1 MVQRK
6 FFNKIIQNLRSQ
18 LASDKLASLNEMLA
32 MGNLKVKLIEWYI
45 WKNDHKYS
53 KFFQIPLEISIGKFI
68 KTIEK
73 YFKRKEKQP
82 CLASANIPEKPC
94 RKWEDYRR

>member
-32 MGNLKVKLIEWYI
+32 MGNLKVKLIE
-45 WKNDHKYS
+45 
-53 KFFQIPLEISIGKFI
+53 
-68 KTIEK
+68 
-73 YFKRKEKQP
+73 
-82 CLASANIPEKPC
+82 
-94 RKWEDYRR
+94 